1 MKDEAMQR
9 TGDTHLYSEA
19 FDPPTEAAILY
30 AAGFAPAAAALL
42 ESECERESG
51 DAAPWLMRL
60 ELHRIAGRR
69 DAFEAVAARYR
80 ERFDD
85 PPPAWEPPAPIA
97 LAGSV
102 RLEGIVD
109 SMAKVAALVE
119 AAQGAKTVIVDV
131 GQVERFDFH
140 FAPTL
145 CALFRTWGL
154 QSKGIILAS
163 IGELNAR
170 FLAAIGP
177 GPHVALS
184 RRHQPASRVPE
195 PANCADLAQEA
206 A

>member
-1 MKDEAMQR
+1 MQR

-42 ESECERESG
+42 EGECRRDGG
-51 DAAPWLMRL
+51 DAATWLMRL
-60 ELHRIAGRR
+60 ELHRAAGQR
-69 DAFEAVAARYR
+69 DAFEATAARYL
-80 ERFDD
+80 ERFGE
-85 PPPAWEPPAPIA
+85 PAPAWEPPAPLA

-102 RLEGIVD
+102 RLEGVVD
-109 SMAKVAALVE
+109 SMAKLAALVE
-119 AAQGAKTVIVDV
+119 AAQSARTVIVDV

-140 FAPTL
+140 FAPVL

-154 QSKGIILAS
+154 QSKGVILAN
-163 IGELNAR
+163 IGELHAR
-170 FLAAIGP
+170 LLAAMGP

-184 RRHQPASRVPE
+184 RRHHPAPRAIE
-195 PANCADLAQEA
+195 PANCADLAEQA